1 MSLNYPEVE
10 ELTVNEAPWREATH
24 QEETSTDEQEPLV
37 RAVEEAAA
45 RKDRHAIIDL
55 TKQVDWRNHS
65 PDELIRVIQS
75 CLFLDMVLLAR
86 ELADEGKR
94 AFPNDKRIEQ
104 WTMVLA
110 PAKILGTQPASANA
124 EHLKASYQWF
134 RNNSSLYKGQWVAVR
149 AGELVGAA
157 PTLKELHDQIGQGPK
172 NSKTIIVQVLL

>member
-1 MSLNYPEVE
+1 MSLNYSEVE
-10 ELTVNEAPWREATH
+10 ELTLKEAPWHEATH
-24 QEETSTDEQEPLV
+24 HDETSIDKQEPLA

-45 RKDRHAIIDL
+45 RKDRHAIITL

-65 PDELIRVIQS
+65 PDELIQVIQA

-104 WTMVLA
+104 WVIVLA
-110 PAKILGTQPASANA
+110 PAKIIGTRPASANA

-134 RNNSSLYKGQWVAVR
+134 RNNSPQYKGQWVAVR

-157 PTLKELHDQIGQGPK
+157 QTLDELQGQIEPAQR
-172 NSKTIIVQVLL
+172 NSKTIIVKVLL